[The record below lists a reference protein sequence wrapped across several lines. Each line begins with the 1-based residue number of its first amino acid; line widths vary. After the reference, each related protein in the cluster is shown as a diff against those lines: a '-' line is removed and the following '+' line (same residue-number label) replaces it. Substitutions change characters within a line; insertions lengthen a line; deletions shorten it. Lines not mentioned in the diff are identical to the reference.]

1 MTTAAFESPQKP
13 SHRSPAAP
21 RSQSPLSGPTRRRAS
36 IASRRIAALHIPSGP
51 PRELIT
57 RPGAAGSILI
67 IDRESETGA
76 DERLVAHLPADEAT
90 GNVALIC
97 RLYAAAEPEARRCRR
112 VDRRDALITPIT
124 ARGSV
129 RHGAPEDAT
138 SPAEVAAEG
147 YRIERCASRMSIPE
161 LRWTAPSPQHAG
173 RRIVSLRDSIAAAED
188 YEPLRAITA
197 GAIAR
202 AAQDQSVS
210 TTTLGA
216 ELARVLDSPIV
227 LNRALR
233 EAVQERVGRDQSS
246 LSEIAIRCGRVKRD
260 SRGKESGET
269 SWLARR
275 IGILPEGGQS
285 VPTVWVH
292 SDVLGLIARE
302 GLGISPMEVEL
313 G

>member
-1 MTTAAFESPQKP
+1 VLHA
-13 SHRSPAAP
+13 PAE
-21 RSQSPLSGPTRRRAS
+21 
-36 IASRRIAALHIPSGP
+36 P
-51 PRELIT
+51 PRELIA
-57 RPGAAGSILI
+57 RRGAMGSILI
-67 IDRESETGA
+67 IDRESGSGA
-76 DERLVAHLPADEAT
+76 DERLVAHLPADEPT

-97 RLYAAAEPEARRCRR
+97 RLYAASEPDARRCRR
-112 VDRRDALITPIT
+112 VDRHDELISPITVRASVGHDAL
-124 ARGSV
+124 
-129 RHGAPEDAT
+129 EDAGL
-138 SPAEVAAEG
+138 PVEVAPDG
-147 YRIERCASRMSIPE
+147 YRIERCTSRMSIPE
-161 LRWTAPSPQHAG
+161 LRWTAPSTQHAG

-197 GAIAR
+197 RAIAR

-233 EAVQERVGRDQSS
+233 EAVQARIGRDQSS

-260 SRGKESGET
+260 SRGNQSGET

-275 IGILPEGGQS
+275 IGILPEGGQNA
-285 VPTVWVH
+285 PTVWVH